1 MTYTVILPVT
11 DNEKEVIQWI
21 IDNCDSFVYVVNKY
35 TGARDN
41 HKLTNFFNF
50 TDEKEAMWFRLNW
63 S

>member
-1 MTYTVILPVT
+1 MTYTVILPAT

-21 IDNCDSFVYVVNKY
+21 IDNCDSFAYMVNKY
-35 TGARDN
+35 TGVKDN
-41 HKLTNFFNF
+41 YKLTNFFNF